1 MQYVSENIGGE
12 KSGNSNKILA
22 HIWSALPHM
31 MENECGT
38 LGGSNMEGSLTLK
51 WIKTGLE
58 LAIFPVHNISAAC
71 HVGTSLQS
79 PAIFTCW
86 LTFMAYRGTLMRFS
100 HNNISYTCAFPAMTN
115 QNPCLI
121 NSSQAGLS
129 NRNMCGSWH
138 IRTVKSLLFLLVH
151 HGYWWQTQTR
161 ARTVR
166 FFFLTYEVMILTF
179 TWLWRFSKCI
189 RRSSQWV
196 FFCPV
201 ALFSSQLTVD
211 KNMLTR
217 LDISQ

>member
-1 MQYVSENIGGE
+1 MRWDRDLLTYRTPAAGCLVGLVHFQAGNNGVLITNLRILRRNSTMQYVSENIGGE
-12 KSGNSNKILA
+12 KNGNSNKILA

-51 WIKTGLE
+51 LIKTGLK

-166 FFFLTYEVMILTF
+166 FFLLRM
-179 TWLWRFSKCI
+179 K
-189 RRSSQWV
+189 
-196 FFCPV
+196 
-201 ALFSSQLTVD
+201 
-211 KNMLTR
+211 
-217 LDISQ
+217 